1 MSQGNRILVVD
12 DVPQNVRLLED
23 ILTAKGYQVI
33 TATSGAEALATIGS
47 SDPELVLL
55 DVVMPGMSGF
65 DVCREIRANPE
76 LGFLPVILVTALD
89 STEDR
94 VKGIEVGADDFLTK
108 PVDMHELLARV
119 KSLLR
124 IHELFE
130 TVQRQTAELKDWNCS
145 LEEKVRHQVDEL
157 EKVGRLRRFL
167 SPQVADLVVSSGNEQ
182 HLQGHRQQIA
192 TLFCDL
198 RGFTRF
204 SEQAE
209 PEEAMNVLQQYHEMM
224 GRLIFQWGG
233 TIEHRAGDGIMVIF
247 NDPIPCDDPAATAI
261 TLAVKMREAMQAQI
275 SDWRRLGYQLGF
287 GVGVTVG
294 YATLGLVGYE
304 GRFDYTA
311 NGSSV
316 NLAAR
321 LSDEAEDGQIL
332 VPEKVLAMTRVKLET
347 EKLETRNLKGIAT
360 PITAYNVIGIETD
373 PDSA

>member
-261 TLAVKMREAMQAQI
+261 TLAVKMREAMRAQI